1 MKFKLVEELNSKS
14 SNLGYRTEIAYGSG
28 VRDLEK
34 IIRYEIEELNNLDIP
49 DTLVFKWD
57 LTQLEKETI
66 QDFTDN
72 FFDKYIDDKQKQ
84 EEIIK
89 ICLNI
94 IKREY
99 PNAKYALWL
108 TNKDVVK
115 KLYGGQDN
123 NIDTYEIKNTK
134 PISDLGFDGGL
145 YVYDEIP
152 KPINKIQENNQY
164 KGYDEKTIINKV
176 KTYIEEKIQ
185 DNYFDVKIK
194 ELTIIGSRA
203 HNRYREDSDIDI
215 LLEYEGTE
223 REDDVFNLL
232 HETPFYIGNML
243 VDINPIN
250 SEDQTTAEYIEKD
263 KEYEKQKIAE
273 SIDENTEDKIIQ
285 EYGLTNKWSET
296 GYILKNGQRIDLS
309 GRKFGGQGNRRDID
323 HREPFEDGTED
334 MIEFIKLGN
343 IRVSP
348 ETPGINLYKE
358 PTKEQYQAVRDFIE
372 QIGYRNDYF
381 SFDLDDGK
389 GYTKESKEYEGNIS
403 APKIIKDLKY
413 YFANGQFPQES
424 ELSQFRGGL

>member
-1 MKFKLVEELNSKS
+1 MKFRIVEDLNSKS
-14 SNLGYRTEIAYGSG
+14 SNLGYRTEITYGSG
-28 VRDLEK
+28 VRDLEE
-34 IIRYEIEELNNLDIP
+34 IIRYEIGELNNLDIL
-49 DTLVFKWD
+49 DTLVFKWN
-57 LTQLEKETI
+57 LTESEKEAI

-72 FFDKYIDDKQKQ
+72 FFDKYINDKQKQ

-89 ICLNI
+89 MCLNI

-108 TNKDVVK
+108 ADKDTVK
-115 KLYGGQDN
+115 ELYGGEDN

-134 PISDLGFDGGL
+134 PISDLDVDGKL
-145 YVYDEIP
+145 YVYDELP
-152 KPINKIQENNQY
+152 KPINRIQENNQY

-176 KTYIEEKIQ
+176 KTYIEEEIQ

-203 HNRYREDSDIDI
+203 HNRYREDSDLDI

-250 SEDQTTAEYIEKD
+250 SQDQTTAEYIEKD
-263 KEYEKQKIAE
+263 KEYERQKIAE
-273 SIDENTEDKIIQ
+273 SIDETTEDKIIQ

-309 GRKFGGQGNRRDID
+309 GRRFGGQGNRRDID

-381 SFDLDDGK
+381 SIDLDDEK
-389 GYTKESKEYEGNIS
+389 GYIKGSKEYEGNIS

-413 YFANGQFPQES
+413 YFTNGQFPQES